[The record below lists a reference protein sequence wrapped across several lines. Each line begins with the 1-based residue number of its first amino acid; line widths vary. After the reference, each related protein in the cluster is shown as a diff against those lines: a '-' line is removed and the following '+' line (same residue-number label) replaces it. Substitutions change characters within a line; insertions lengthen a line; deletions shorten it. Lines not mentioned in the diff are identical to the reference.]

1 MMVMVTS
8 DDKVGGWHKDAG
20 HGMVQ
25 QLCSR
30 ERCCSRMDDGS
41 WTGRMALDDALF
53 GGKYSLKQIVEVKY
67 S

>member
-1 MMVMVTS
+1 
-8 DDKVGGWHKDAG
+8 
-20 HGMVQ
+20 MVQ

-30 ERCCSRMDDGS
+30 EMLLEDGWIMD
-41 WTGRMALDDALF
+41 RMALDDALF